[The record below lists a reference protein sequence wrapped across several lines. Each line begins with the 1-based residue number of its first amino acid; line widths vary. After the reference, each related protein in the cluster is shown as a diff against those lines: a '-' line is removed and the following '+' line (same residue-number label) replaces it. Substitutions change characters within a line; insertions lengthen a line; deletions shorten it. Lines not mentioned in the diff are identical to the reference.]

1 MLVSTSTN
9 GRFGLLEGL
18 AFFSLGKAGL
28 EIIVQRKS
36 RKWLHAKF
44 GNIKI
49 CLFTVFWNV
58 YNSWFCVTRE
68 VKAVGIASWD
78 SQLHRKMFEK
88 LRVCVSVC
96 KCECWGIVIGIT
108 QRLNLTCLFYNF
120 CFVKQLFTISSF
132 YSLLS
137 EYSQIE
143 RRFVYFFAGTLSAF
157 PKRVTRFNTYEV
169 EVNNL
174 KCIRSMQ
181 HTAL

>member
-1 MLVSTSTN
+1 MFKEKVESDYTLNLGTSKYACLPFFEMFTIVD
-9 GRFGLLEGL
+9 FALHVKSKQWASLLGIHNYIEKCSKRYEF
-18 AFFSLGKAGL
+18 A
-28 EIIVQRKS
+28 
-36 RKWLHAKF
+36 
-44 GNIKI
+44 
-49 CLFTVFWNV
+49 
-58 YNSWFCVTRE
+58 CVCE
-68 VKAVGIASWD
+68 
-78 SQLHRKMFEK
+78 
-88 LRVCVSVC
+88 
-96 KCECWGIVIGIT
+96 CECWGIVIGIT

-143 RRFVYFFAGTLSAF
+143 RRFVFFFSAGTLSAF

>member
-1 MLVSTSTN
+1 MFKEKVESDYTLNLGTSKYACLPFFEMFTIVD
-9 GRFGLLEGL
+9 FALHVKSKQWASLL
-18 AFFSLGKAGL
+18 
-28 EIIVQRKS
+28 
-36 RKWLHAKF
+36 
-44 GNIKI
+44 
-49 CLFTVFWNV
+49 
-58 YNSWFCVTRE
+58 
-68 VKAVGIASWD
+68 GI
-78 SQLHRKMFEK
+78 HNRKMFEK

-96 KCECWGIVIGIT
+96 KSECRGIVIGIT